1 MRSFESFF
9 FCLSFSFLTAFMS
22 KLKKKVLLKF
32 DYSYSGGRRS
42 SSGLMIENATNP
54 YVTEIFK
61 ERLPCYY
68 TIWKACSYFCTN
80 RHYQVNV
87 NWFSHILQLQSIAF
101 KKKNKIPMEWFI
113 TQHKKLS
120 VMQKVYIYNISSCIY
135 FIVFFLYIKQMPNN
149 SVCHYFT
156 RRYTKCWH

>member
-22 KLKKKVLLKF
+22 KLKKTVLLKF

-68 TIWKACSYFCTN
+68 TIWKACSYFCSALSSKCKLIFT
-80 RHYQVNV
+80 Y
-87 NWFSHILQLQSIAF
+87 IAIA
-101 KKKNKIPMEWFI
+101 KYCIQIKNKIPMEWFI
-113 TQHKKLS
+113 TQQKKLS